1 MLGNQHCGG
10 LEEKRGVR
18 RRSVDVWLSGHLQI
32 YRVHRAQRGYPGG
45 HKPHSRL
52 CRVLDSGASLRR
64 VTFSENL

>member
-18 RRSVDVWLSGHLQI
+18 RRSVDVCLSGHLQI
-32 YRVHRAQRGYPGG
+32 YRVHRAQRDTRGDIN
-45 HKPHSRL
+45 L
-52 CRVLDSGASLRR
+52 TVVCVELLNSGASLRR